1 MDNMFG
7 MMMPRGS
14 KKLKLSNMNM
24 LGMGGKMIRMVM
36 KNKNITSLEDLIQ
49 SAIDSGIN
57 IVACQMSMDV
67 MGLKKEELID
77 GVKIGGVGYYLG
89 EAEDANVNLFI

>member
-1 MDNMFG
+1 MFG

-24 LGMGGKMIRMVM
+24 MGMGGKMIRMVM
-36 KNKNITSLEDLIQ
+36 KNKKISSLEELIQ
-49 SAIDSGIN
+49 FAIDSGIE

-67 MGLKKEELID
+67 MGLKQEELLD

-89 EAEDANVNLFI
+89 EAEDSNVNLFI